1 MLFGRAAN
9 DIEHGVLRGNAASP
23 ASPFVLVGLPQL
35 AGKTFRKGDPRLA
48 QVEPRP
54 GQLSMWTRR
63 PCLLPQ
69 HGDLWEAGAVA
80 PCVLIGHVGTTG

>member
-1 MLFGRAAN
+1 MPFGRAAN

-48 QVEPRP
+48 QVLPRP
-54 GQLSMWTRR
+54 GQRKAGPGARVCCLSMTACGRLESWRHACSQDT
-63 PCLLPQ
+63 
-69 HGDLWEAGAVA
+69 
-80 PCVLIGHVGTTG
+80 

>member
-48 QVEPRP
+48 QV
-54 GQLSMWTRR
+54 
-63 PCLLPQ
+63 
-69 HGDLWEAGAVA
+69 
-80 PCVLIGHVGTTG
+80 